1 MRRKTVASEFR
12 ERRRA
17 QQQADRQEIARLDD
31 AEREVIG
38 TMRRTDKDFH
48 YLVCCVVASLAE
60 IHPAKKK
67 PTVSRLQFPPVA

>member
-12 ERRRA
+12 ERRSA
-17 QQQADRQEIARLDD
+17 QLQADRQEIARLDD

-38 TMRRTDKDFH
+38 TMRRMDKDVH

-60 IHPAKKK
+60 NHPAKKK
-67 PTVSRLQFPPVA
+67 PTVFKLQWPE